1 MERIGNDAAGFT
13 IDFDA
18 ASRAVRVRAWGFW
31 DTDVAA
37 SFDTVVSSACR
48 GRGAGLQ
55 LVMDMTELKPMR
67 DEGQRAVGSLLGRL
81 RSLGIA
87 NATVTTASQ
96 LTKLQLL
103 RLANERGERDTIR
116 FM

>member
-1 MERIGNDAAGFT
+1 MERIGNDTAGFT

-37 SFDTVVSSACR
+37 SFDTVVGGACR
-48 GRGAGLQ
+48 GRGSGLQ

-67 DEGQRAVGSLLGRL
+67 EEGQRAFGSLVGRL
-81 RSLGIA
+81 RALGITS
-87 NATVTTASQ
+87 ATVTTASQ
-96 LTKLQLL
+96 LTRLQLL
-103 RLANERGERDTIR
+103 RLANERGEKDTIR
-116 FM
+116 IT